1 MYNRNGSLI
10 YDETRGIV
18 NIRYDN
24 NNNPV
29 WIQFDNGNV
38 NHGVGETD
46 HSLRPHVLWTT
57 MPDSFSPASFL
68 FVTP

>member
-38 NHGVGETD
+38 TKIISN
-46 HSLRPHVLWTT
+46 
-57 MPDSFSPASFL
+57 
-68 FVTP
+68 